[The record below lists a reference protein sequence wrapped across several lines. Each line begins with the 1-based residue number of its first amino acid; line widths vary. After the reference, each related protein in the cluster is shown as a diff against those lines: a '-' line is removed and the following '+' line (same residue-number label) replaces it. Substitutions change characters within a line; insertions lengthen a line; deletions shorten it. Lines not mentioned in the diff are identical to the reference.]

1 MLGPDKRAHVLDG
14 DSWLL
19 SMTVYVKNS
28 HLVGQRTL
36 REVSCRAES
45 ETELQTHSPV
55 VALTQFDLYFQFHFV
70 F

>member
-1 MLGPDKRAHVLDG
+1 M
-14 DSWLL
+14 
-19 SMTVYVKNS
+19 YVKNS

-36 REVSCRAES
+36 REVSSRAES

-55 VALTQFDLYFQFHFV
+55 VTLTQFDLNFQFDFV

>member
-1 MLGPDKRAHVLDG
+1 MLGPDERAHVLNG

-19 SMTVYVKNS
+19 SMTVNVKNG
-28 HLVGQRTL
+28 HLVGHRTL
-36 REVSCRAES
+36 REVSFWAES

-55 VALTQFDLYFQFHFV
+55 VTLTQFDLYFQFHFL